1 MEEEEEEKVGRQN
14 NKKVGAQRGK
24 EKATIQCKVSHEAW
38 IWIRIWL
45 FPSVSSGQVLG
56 SPSLSRPFSHS
67 ENRA

>member
-38 IWIRIWL
+38 I
-45 FPSVSSGQVLG
+45 
-56 SPSLSRPFSHS
+56 
-67 ENRA
+67 